1 MITIAI
7 ELNNVIRNFNK
18 QLLKYYQR
26 DYQNDLD
33 IDKIDEINENVIE
46 KYIKFDSKR
55 DLKEFIYI
63 DYPYELFGCAK
74 PMSKNLATNINLWM
88 ENIGNIENED
98 IRVIYFSLH
107 EEALTIQSSY
117 FFLSK
122 IGTRVREVIFP
133 NNIEELNN
141 KCDVVI
147 SSNNDVLNWA
157 KENEKLPIK
166 VSTNWNLSDDDKL
179 SNDYE
184 MTYNTMDEIIEDAKF
199 FDKVIDFKN
208 KS

>member
-26 DYQNDLD
+26 GYQNDLD

-55 DLKEFIYI
+55 ELKEFIYI

-98 IRVIYFSLH
+98 IRVIYFSLN

-157 KENEKLPIK
+157 NENKKLPIK
-166 VSTNWNLSDDDKL
+166 VSTNWKVSDDDKL
-179 SNDYE
+179 TNDYE

-199 FDKVIDFKN
+199 FEKVIEFKN